1 MQLDDFVSQT
11 LKQIIDGVSVAQ
23 DYARSK
29 SANVNP
35 SSARFDSKAAG
46 YLFCSDTHV
55 PLQEVE
61 FDVAVTVAESSTAN
75 DDDQKVGE
83 ISVTSSN
90 QMTSQNSSES
100 RIKFKVPVLL
110 PHSM

>member
-1 MQLDDFVSQT
+1 
-11 LKQIIDGVSVAQ
+11 
-23 DYARSK
+23 
-29 SANVNP
+29 
-35 SSARFDSKAAG
+35 
-46 YLFCSDTHV
+46 V